1 MVASWDPGGRP
12 GSRSF
17 EEDYRVFI
25 PSRLD
30 RQDIHAFGSSTAFLR
45 LCLDALRSLRFLS
58 ERYRPC
64 EAKHLHVRCG
74 RDHDLLH
81 EWNRDDTNTSTLLL
95 LAGLCR
101 FRTLGFAECA
111 WRTAKLPAE
120 TCSPQLRCNILHC
133 SLAIDNAVCDQKLR
147 CLANSSQHIP
157 ACLRTHSCS
166 PAAVLVAP
174 ARSKQS

>member
-1 MVASWDPGGRP
+1 MGASWDPGGRP

-45 LCLDALRSLRFLS
+45 LCLGALRSLRFLS

-64 EAKHLHVRCG
+64 EAEHLHVRCG

-111 WRTAKLPAE
+111 WRKANFLLRLAVHSFAATICTAAWLS
-120 TCSPQLRCNILHC
+120 TM
-133 SLAIDNAVCDQKLR
+133 
-147 CLANSSQHIP
+147 
-157 ACLRTHSCS
+157 
-166 PAAVLVAP
+166 
-174 ARSKQS
+174 QSVIKS